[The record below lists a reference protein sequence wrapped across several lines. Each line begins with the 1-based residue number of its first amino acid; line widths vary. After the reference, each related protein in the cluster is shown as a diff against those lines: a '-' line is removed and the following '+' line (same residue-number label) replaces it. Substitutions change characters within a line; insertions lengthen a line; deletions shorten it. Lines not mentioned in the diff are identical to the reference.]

1 MNKNIAATGKGDA
14 RHVKKFC
21 DIRDLVVLRFDSVNV
36 RVVYLNGEPW
46 FVGADVCAALEISNV
61 TDAVS
66 VLDSDEVMT
75 LALTEGHSGKRG
87 GARSWNVVSESGF
100 YKLIARSRKAVNP
113 GTFAHRFSN
122 WVFRNV
128 IPGIRKT
135 GAYGIPWGALQDF
148 SRRKEQYQIS
158 ASEKGRALQACKRKK
173 RELEE
178 EEKRLIREYQPEFY
192 FGERIQ

>member
-1 MNKNIAATGKGDA
+1 MNKNIVVTGKGDA
-14 RHVKKFC
+14 RLVKKFC
-21 DIRDLVVLRFDSVNV
+21 DIRDLVVLRFDGVNV
-36 RVVYLNGEPW
+36 RVVYLNGDPW
-46 FVGADVCAALEISNV
+46 FVAVDVCAALEIV
-61 TDAVS
+61 DHKVALRR
-66 VLDSDEVMT
+66 LDDDEKGECLIPT
-75 LALTEGHSGKRG
+75 LG
-87 GARSWNVVSESGF
+87 GNQTMRTVCESGF
-100 YKLIARSRKAVNP
+100 YKLIARSRKATTP

-158 ASEKGRALQACKRKK
+158 ASEKGRELQACKRKK

-178 EEKRLIREYQPEFY
+178 EEKRLIREYQHEFY

>member
-1 MNKNIAATGKGDA
+1 MNKNIAVTGKGDA

-21 DIRDLVVLRFDSVNV
+21 DFRDLVVLRFDSVNV
-36 RVVYLNGEPW
+36 RVVYLNGDPW
-46 FVGADVCAALEISNV
+46 FVAKDVCVALEISNSR
-61 TDAVS
+61 DALKA
-66 VLDSDEVMT
+66 LDADEKKTV
-75 LALTEGHSGKRG
+75 ALSYGIRGNPNHSLI
-87 GARSWNVVSESGF
+87 SESGF
-100 YKLIARSRKAVNP
+100 YKLIARSRKAVTP

-148 SRRKEQYQIS
+148 SRRKEQYQLS
-158 ASEKGRALQACKRKK
+158 ASQKGRELQACKRKK

-192 FGERIQ
+192 FGNR

>member
-1 MNKNIAATGKGDA
+1 MNKNIAATGKGYA
-14 RHVKKFC
+14 RPVKKFC
-21 DIRDLVVLRFDSVNV
+21 DIRDLVVLRFDGVSV
-36 RVVYLNGEPW
+36 RVVYVNGDPW
-46 FVGADVCAALEISNV
+46 FVAVDVCAALEIV
-61 TDAVS
+61 DHKVA
-66 VLDSDEVMT
+66 LRRFDDDEKGECLIPT
-75 LALTEGHSGKRG
+75 PG
-87 GARSWNVVSESGF
+87 GNQTMRTVCESGF
-100 YKLIARSRKAVNP
+100 YKLIARSRKAVTP

-158 ASEKGRALQACKRKK
+158 ASQKGRELQACKRKK

-178 EEKRLIREYQPEFY
+178 EEK
-192 FGERIQ
+192 G

>member
-14 RHVKKFC
+14 RHMKKFC

-36 RVVYLNGEPW
+36 RVVYLNGDPW

-158 ASEKGRALQACKRKK
+158 ASEKGRELQACKRKK

>member
-1 MNKNIAATGKGDA
+1 MNKNIAATGKGYA
-14 RHVKKFC
+14 RPVKKFC
-21 DIRDLVVLRFDSVNV
+21 DIRDLVVLRFDGVSV
-36 RVVYLNGEPW
+36 RVVYVNGDPW
-46 FVGADVCAALEISNV
+46 FVAVDVCAALEIV
-61 TDAVS
+61 DHKVA
-66 VLDSDEVMT
+66 LRRFDDDEKGECLIPT
-75 LALTEGHSGKRG
+75 PG
-87 GARSWNVVSESGF
+87 GNQTMRTVCESGF
-100 YKLIARSRKAVNP
+100 YKLIARSRKAVTP

-158 ASEKGRALQACKRKK
+158 ASQKGRELQACKRKK

-192 FGERIQ
+192 FGNRIQ

>member
-1 MNKNIAATGKGDA
+1 MNKNIAVTGKGYA
-14 RHVKKFC
+14 RPVKKFC

-36 RVVYLNGEPW
+36 RVVYLNGDPW
-46 FVGADVCAALEISNV
+46 FVAKDVCVALEISNSR
-61 TDAVS
+61 DALKA
-66 VLDSDEVMT
+66 LDADEKKTV
-75 LALTEGHSGKRG
+75 ALSYGIRGNPNHSLI
-87 GARSWNVVSESGF
+87 SESGF
-100 YKLIARSRKAVNP
+100 YKLIARSRKAVTP

-148 SRRKEQYQIS
+148 SRRKEQYQLS
-158 ASEKGRALQACKRKK
+158 ASQKGRALQACKRKK

>member
-1 MNKNIAATGKGDA
+1 MNKNIAVTGKGDA

-21 DIRDLVVLRFDSVNV
+21 DFRDLVVLRFDSVNV
-36 RVVYLNGEPW
+36 RVVYLNGDPW
-46 FVGADVCAALEISNV
+46 FVAKDVCVALEISNSR
-61 TDAVS
+61 DALKA
-66 VLDSDEVMT
+66 LDADEKKTV
-75 LALTEGHSGKRG
+75 ALSYGIRGNPNHSLI
-87 GARSWNVVSESGF
+87 SESGF
-100 YKLIARSRKAVNP
+100 YKLIARSRKAVTP

-135 GAYGIPWGALQDF
+135 GAYGIPCGALQDF
-148 SRRKEQYQIS
+148 SRRKEQYQLS
-158 ASEKGRALQACKRKK
+158 ASQKGRELQACKRKK

-192 FGERIQ
+192 FGNRIQ

>member
-1 MNKNIAATGKGDA
+1 M
-14 RHVKKFC
+14 
-21 DIRDLVVLRFDSVNV
+21 VVLRFDSVNV
-36 RVVYLNGEPW
+36 RVVYLNGDPW
-46 FVGADVCAALEISNV
+46 FVAKDVCVALEISNSR
-61 TDAVS
+61 DALKA
-66 VLDSDEVMT
+66 LDADEKKTV
-75 LALTEGHSGKRG
+75 ALSYGIRGNPNHSLI
-87 GARSWNVVSESGF
+87 SESGF
-100 YKLIARSRKAVNP
+100 YKLIARSRKAVTP

-148 SRRKEQYQIS
+148 SRRKEQYQLS
-158 ASEKGRALQACKRKK
+158 ASQKGRALQACKRKK

>member
-1 MNKNIAATGKGDA
+1 MNKNIAATGKGYA
-14 RHVKKFC
+14 RPVKKFC
-21 DIRDLVVLRFDSVNV
+21 DIRDLVVLRFDGVSV
-36 RVVYLNGEPW
+36 RVVYVNGDPW
-46 FVGADVCAALEISNV
+46 FVAVDVCAALEIV
-61 TDAVS
+61 DHKVALRR
-66 VLDSDEVMT
+66 LDDDEKGECLIPT
-75 LALTEGHSGKRG
+75 PG
-87 GARSWNVVSESGF
+87 GNQTMRTVCESGF
-100 YKLIARSRKAVNP
+100 YKLIARSRKAVTP

-158 ASEKGRALQACKRKK
+158 ASQKGRELQACKRKK

-192 FGERIQ
+192 FGNRIQ

>member
-1 MNKNIAATGKGDA
+1 MNKNIAMMGKGNA
-14 RHVKKFC
+14 RPVKKFC

-36 RVVYLNGEPW
+36 RVVYLNGDPW

-158 ASEKGRALQACKRKK
+158 ASEKGRELQACKRKK

>member
-1 MNKNIAATGKGDA
+1 MNKNIAVTGKGDA
-14 RHVKKFC
+14 RHVKKIC
-21 DIRDLVVLRFDSVNV
+21 DFRDLVVLRFDSVNV
-36 RVVYLNGEPW
+36 RVVYLNGDPW
-46 FVGADVCAALEISNV
+46 FVAKDVCVALEISNSR
-61 TDAVS
+61 DALKA
-66 VLDSDEVMT
+66 LDADEKKTV
-75 LALTEGHSGKRG
+75 ALSYGIRGNPNHSLI
-87 GARSWNVVSESGF
+87 SESGF
-100 YKLIARSRKAVNP
+100 YKLIARSRKAVTP

-158 ASEKGRALQACKRKK
+158 ASQKGRELQACKRKK

-192 FGERIQ
+192 FGNRIQ

>member
-36 RVVYLNGEPW
+36 RVVYLNGDPW

-158 ASEKGRALQACKRKK
+158 ASEKGRELQACKRKK

-178 EEKRLIREYQPEFY
+178 EEK
-192 FGERIQ
+192 G

>member
-1 MNKNIAATGKGDA
+1 MNKNIAVTGKGDA
-14 RHVKKFC
+14 RPVKSFC
-21 DIRDLVVLRFDSVNV
+21 DIRDLVVLRFDGVNV
-36 RVVYLNGEPW
+36 RVVYLNGDPW
-46 FVGADVCAALEISNV
+46 FVAKDVCVALEISNSR
-61 TDAVS
+61 DALKA
-66 VLDSDEVMT
+66 LDADEKKTV
-75 LALTEGHSGKRG
+75 ALSYGIRGNPNHSLI
-87 GARSWNVVSESGF
+87 SESGF
-100 YKLIARSRKAVNP
+100 YKLIARSRKAVTP

-158 ASEKGRALQACKRKK
+158 ASQKGRELQACKRKK

-192 FGERIQ
+192 FGNRIQ

>member
-1 MNKNIAATGKGDA
+1 MNKNIAVTGKGDA

-21 DIRDLVVLRFDSVNV
+21 DIRDLVVLRFDSVSV
-36 RVVYLNGEPW
+36 RVVYLNSDPW

-66 VLDSDEVMT
+66 VLDNDEVMT

-158 ASEKGRALQACKRKK
+158 ASEKGRELQACKRKK

>member
-36 RVVYLNGEPW
+36 RVVYLNGDPW
-46 FVGADVCAALEISNV
+46 FVAKDVCAALELTNSRMALQALDDDESNTV
-61 TDAVS
+61 T
-66 VLDSDEVMT
+66 
-75 LALTEGHSGKRG
+75 LTYGIRGNPNHS
-87 GARSWNVVSESGF
+87 VVSESGF
-100 YKLIARSRKAVNP
+100 YKLIARSRKAATP

-158 ASEKGRALQACKRKK
+158 ASEKGRELQACKRKK

>member
-1 MNKNIAATGKGDA
+1 MNKNIAVTGKGYA
-14 RHVKKFC
+14 RPVKKFC
-21 DIRDLVVLRFDSVNV
+21 DIRDLVVLRFDGVDV
-36 RVVYLNGEPW
+36 RVVYLNGDPW
-46 FVGADVCAALEISNV
+46 FVAKDVCVALEISNSR
-61 TDAVS
+61 DAIKA
-66 VLDSDEVMT
+66 LDADEKKTV
-75 LALTEGHSGKRG
+75 ALSYGIRGNPNHSLI
-87 GARSWNVVSESGF
+87 SESGF
-100 YKLIARSRKAVNP
+100 YKLIARSRKAVTP

-158 ASEKGRALQACKRKK
+158 ASQKGRELQACKRKK

-192 FGERIQ
+192 FGNRIQ

>member
-36 RVVYLNGEPW
+36 RVVYLNGDPW

-87 GARSWNVVSESGF
+87 GARSWNVVSESG
-100 YKLIARSRKAVNP
+100 
-113 GTFAHRFSN
+113 
-122 WVFRNV
+122 
-128 IPGIRKT
+128 
-135 GAYGIPWGALQDF
+135 
-148 SRRKEQYQIS
+148 
-158 ASEKGRALQACKRKK
+158 
-173 RELEE
+173 
-178 EEKRLIREYQPEFY
+178 
-192 FGERIQ
+192 

>member
-1 MNKNIAATGKGDA
+1 MNKNIAVTGKGDA
-14 RHVKKFC
+14 RHVKKIC
-21 DIRDLVVLRFDSVNV
+21 DFRDLVVLRFDSVNV
-36 RVVYLNGEPW
+36 RVVYLNGDPW
-46 FVGADVCAALEISNV
+46 FVAKDVCVALEISNSR
-61 TDAVS
+61 DALKA
-66 VLDSDEVMT
+66 LDADEKKTV
-75 LALTEGHSGKRG
+75 ALSYGIRGNPNHSLI
-87 GARSWNVVSESGF
+87 SESGF
-100 YKLIARSRKAVNP
+100 YKLIARSRKAVTP

-148 SRRKEQYQIS
+148 SRCKEQYQLS
-158 ASEKGRALQACKRKK
+158 ASQKGRELQACKRKK

-192 FGERIQ
+192 FGNRIQ

>member
-1 MNKNIAATGKGDA
+1 MNKNIAVTGKGDA

-36 RVVYLNGEPW
+36 RVVYLNGDPW

-66 VLDSDEVMT
+66 VLDNDEVMT

-148 SRRKEQYQIS
+148 SRRKEQYQVS
-158 ASEKGRALQACKRKK
+158 ASEKGRELQACKRKK